1 MTSRLGGV
9 EHHYR
14 QGVQE
19 GGKRVREREGEK
31 ERGGERQREIINASM
46 CAKNVCIK

>member
-9 EHHYR
+9 EDCR
-14 QGVQE
+14 ERVQQM
-19 GGKRVREREGEK
+19 GKRGKRVTERRKEG
-31 ERGGERQREIINASM
+31 EIINASM

>member
-9 EHHYR
+9 EHHHR
-14 QGVQE
+14 EGVQE
-19 GGKRVREREGEK
+19 GGEESKG
-31 ERGGERQREIINASM
+31 ERGGERGREIINASM